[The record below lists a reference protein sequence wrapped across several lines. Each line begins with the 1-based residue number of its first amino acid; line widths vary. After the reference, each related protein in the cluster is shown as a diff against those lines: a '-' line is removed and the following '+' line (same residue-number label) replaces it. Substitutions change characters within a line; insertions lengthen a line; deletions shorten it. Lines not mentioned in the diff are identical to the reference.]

1 MKLGSVRVGGG
12 SPVRTMGILNAS
24 PESFYKDSVKQ
35 SKRSVGDAV
44 RQMELE
50 GADIVDVGGMSTAPY
65 LNTAVSERVESQ
77 RVTGAIKAVQNVSN
91 LPISVDTCRASV
103 AKDAMEL
110 GVDILNDV
118 SGLKYDQSMADVLSA
133 YRPSVVLC
141 AFSNGMSGGNPVSE
155 VRRLLKE
162 SVSLARQSGV
172 GPDNIVTDPS
182 IGFFRSSAR
191 GRFFTRIPGDW
202 FERDQ
207 AIVRNL
213 KKIKRGF
220 PLLVSVSNK
229 SLIGR
234 LSDVADPLER
244 VPGSVMVEAICV
256 LNGADIIRTHNVAQT
271 RMAVSVA
278 AGALKTMDLVSRQ
291 AKL

>member
-1 MKLGSVRVGGG
+1 VKLGSVRIGG
-12 SPVRTMGILNAS
+12 PVRIMGILNAS
-24 PESFYKDSVKQ
+24 PESFYKDSIKR

-65 LNTAVSERVESQ
+65 LDTAVSERVESQ
-77 RVTGAIKAVQNVSN
+77 RVTGAIKAIQNASN

-103 AKDAMEL
+103 AKDAMDL
-110 GVDILNDV
+110 GVDILNDI
-118 SGLKYDQSMADVLSA
+118 SGLKHDQSMVDVLSA

-141 AFSNGMSGGNPVSE
+141 AFSNGISEGNPVSE
-155 VRRLLKE
+155 VRRFLKE
-162 SVSLARQSGV
+162 SISIARQSGV
-172 GPDNIVTDPS
+172 GPENIAIDPS

-191 GRFFTRIPGDW
+191 GRFFTKITGDW

-213 KKIKRGF
+213 KKIKQDL

-234 LSDVADPLER
+234 LFDVADPLER
-244 VPGSVMVEAICV
+244 VSGSVMVEAICV

-271 RMAVSVA
+271 RMAASA
-278 AGALKTMDLVSRQ
+278 AARALKTMDLVSSQ
-291 AKL
+291 TKL